1 MKTLK
6 RNMLLLISLLIAFF
20 VFIPNIS
27 DAAYYSRLSDMIRD
41 KGNAENKT
49 VEVSYSTLT
58 SSGNTTLYC
67 IQHGIGFTRATYTVK
82 RYIHITGNVAENK
95 NGTKKTSQYN
105 GVLAYAIGTR
115 QGHGSGGGN
124 YTAAQQVIYNI
135 INNWFSRVGSSLGI
149 NLSYAGNNDLAN
161 LNQPAYAAGNAL
173 YKKAWDE
180 YAKVI
185 GSATDNLTM
194 VDKSSKNATSKK
206 VGVQNVVE
214 NNVEYVR
221 VGPLKYQYNAG
232 TMSAIAVKDQNGK
245 TLSVTFEQKKNNTY
259 QKINVKD
266 IKSNASFYIKFKA
279 SDCVTRLTV
288 VPQLKLSTTKIYS
301 ADLWFLQSSNGQN
314 LLYTQS
320 SSTTVPTKNFTFN
333 YSLTS
338 AVAIEKVDK
347 KDNTI
352 KLKNVQFVLK
362 NLANNKF
369 VKVNSNGIITF
380 VSESQ
385 AQIYITGSDGKI
397 YVGSLPPGPYQFI
410 EKNNPNEGYED
421 NVGIT
426 SSKIYANPHF
436 AASGKYVKVENSSE
450 GEEPEEPEEPD
461 NPKPSEEE
469 DYGIIKY
476 IKDTDVRM
484 EGVRFKVWV
493 KPEENPGREPKTS
506 DSKYWTN
513 RACTHALINVNEGK
527 TDAEGNPLPEKWE
540 RPHSYDRVYTGASQ
554 YAKDHEEWEEKKR
567 LYDLYVETSAWL
579 DGEYTTDAN
588 GQITFPNLP
597 TDLTYYAQ
605 EIALPED
612 KKDYFDI
619 DNPSVVTLI
628 PGSVNTF
635 TDTRIAIDLEGLV
648 WQEEGQGKQ
657 HVTNNLYDSGTERL
671 VPGIKVVLK
680 KGGAEVD
687 STTTDSAG
695 HYEFK
700 KLKVKD
706 LDQYTVE
713 FEYNGMKYYSIPTM
727 VDEEKGSKA
736 SDIQE
741 MRDDLDDRYNTIDK
755 SQETNASDTSGVD
768 YSVSDY
774 KSEIIYRPNDDYAQ
788 PKYNLRAS
796 TEGICDLSSDKFYNP
811 ANDYIYNINLGI
823 KEREQPD
830 LALTEDIDRVEVSF
844 NGTSHTFKYG
854 ERTEAI
860 LNQVSD
866 NMTEKFTGDYANMSY
881 TRTLFP
887 SDIAHPSD
895 SLEVKAVYKIGLEN
909 QATTLAG
916 IVNEFKFYFDDGY
929 EITSN
934 EIDLS
939 RTYSENKIDSI
950 DVQNG
955 VAVVKLNQG
964 TQITAQTR
972 QYVYVVAKVK
982 TSTMEEM
989 LIRNTSNEVTLN
1001 SVAEITSY
1009 TTLENGKPIAGV
1021 DVDSRPDSVDIN
1033 NLRTFEDDTDRAPGL
1048 NLMLQEERLVS
1059 GTVFEDKAVYTQEQQ
1074 AQGKTEE
1081 ALNSGEERKGNGYY
1095 DDGEPRLD
1103 NITVRLTDTNGNTV
1117 DRYNL
1122 ETNQWV
1128 PAETTTDGNGDYT
1141 IEGIIPGLYQIRYTW
1156 GDQEYIVENYKSTI
1170 VNESTYQAKL
1180 SDEHWYSESFK
1191 SSHNESTARYSDAV
1205 DDQEL
1210 RKQVDEQSNDMK
1222 YQTLT
1227 EKKQGNTK
1235 MTSITPNFRVNYEYS
1250 QHNEEVTDFSNTEY
1264 TVTTD
1269 YKNGWTVMIKADN
1282 YNNKIFEIDLGIIRR
1297 AKQELELTK
1306 RAKRVV
1312 LTLQNGQILID
1323 AKVIEKDGM
1332 YQLENNTNNTVYIP
1346 ASDAANGMIKI
1357 ETNNEII
1364 QSANLSITYEFVV
1377 NNIGEVDYLT
1387 EEYYNYGKVPATEA
1401 QREEYVVKLKPESI
1415 IDYMDNAK
1423 ISLQSE
1429 DWKLLEKPYQLVEN
1443 GLISPEIE
1451 DSINSVQKV
1460 MQIDNVMK
1468 DENAYLSPVGMKNS
1482 SMVSIE
1488 MLVSKLLAPTEEFDV
1503 GNDAELIR
1511 SVKTGGSIVI
1521 ETHGNYDPVN
1531 TPQEERENDD
1541 STAEDVTILPPTG
1554 ENQNYVIPIAI
1565 GITAFVVLGVG
1576 IVLIRKF
1583 VLK

>member
-1 MKTLK
+1 MKRLK

-436 AASGKYVKVENSSE
+436 AASGKYVKVENSPE
-450 GEEPEEPEEPD
+450 GEEPEEPD

-895 SLEVKAVYKIGLEN
+895 GLEVKAVYKIGLEN

-1033 NLRTFEDDTDRAPGL
+1033 NLRTFEDDTDRAPGF

-1059 GTVFEDKAVYTQEQQ
+1059 GTIFEDKAVYTQEQQ

-1282 YNNKIFEIDLGIIRR
+1282 YNNKINEIDLGIIRR
-1297 AKQELELTK
+1297 AKQELKLDKHVK
-1306 RAKRVV
+1306 RLLV
-1312 LTLQNGQILID
+1312 TLQNGQVLID
-1323 AKVIEKDGM
+1323 ANVVEKDGV
-1332 YQLENNTNNTVYIP
+1332 YQLENNVEDTVYIP
-1346 ASDAANGMIKI
+1346 ISNVSVGMLKI
-1357 ETNNEII
+1357 ESNNEII
-1364 QSANLSITYEFVV
+1364 QSANLSVTYQFDIR
-1377 NNIGEVDYLT
+1377 NIGEVEYLT
-1387 EEYYNYGKVPATEA
+1387 QDYYNYGKIPATEA
-1401 QREEYVVKLKPESI
+1401 EREATVAKLKPESM

-1423 ISLQSE
+1423 IVLQSE
-1429 DWKLLEKPYQLVEN
+1429 DWKLLEKPYQLVEK
-1443 GLISPEIE
+1443 GLISPDIE
-1451 DSINSVQKV
+1451 ESVNSVQKV
-1460 MQIDNVMK
+1460 MQIDNMMK
-1468 DENAYLSPVGMKNS
+1468 DANAYLSPEGMQNS
-1482 SMVSIE
+1482 SMTTVEMVVSR
-1488 MLVSKLLAPTEEFDV
+1488 LLSPTEEFDV

-1511 SVKTGGSIVI
+1511 TVKTGGSILI
-1521 ETHGNYDPVN
+1521 ATHGNYDPVN
-1531 TPQEERENDD
+1531 TPQEQRENDD
-1541 STAEDVTILPPTG
+1541 STAEGIVLTDPTG
-1554 ENQNYVIPIAI
+1554 ENRDYILPIAI
-1565 GITAFVVLGVG
+1565 GISAMVILGVG

>member
-1 MKTLK
+1 MKRLK

-1048 NLMLQEERLVS
+1048 NLMLQE
-1059 GTVFEDKAVYTQEQQ
+1059 
-1074 AQGKTEE
+1074 
-1081 ALNSGEERKGNGYY
+1081 
-1095 DDGEPRLD
+1095 
-1103 NITVRLTDTNGNTV
+1103 
-1117 DRYNL
+1117 
-1122 ETNQWV
+1122 
-1128 PAETTTDGNGDYT
+1128 
-1141 IEGIIPGLYQIRYTW
+1141 
-1156 GDQEYIVENYKSTI
+1156 
-1170 VNESTYQAKL
+1170 
-1180 SDEHWYSESFK
+1180 
-1191 SSHNESTARYSDAV
+1191 
-1205 DDQEL
+1205 
-1210 RKQVDEQSNDMK
+1210 
-1222 YQTLT
+1222 
-1227 EKKQGNTK
+1227 
-1235 MTSITPNFRVNYEYS
+1235 
-1250 QHNEEVTDFSNTEY
+1250 
-1264 TVTTD
+1264 
-1269 YKNGWTVMIKADN
+1269 
-1282 YNNKIFEIDLGIIRR
+1282 
-1297 AKQELELTK
+1297 
-1306 RAKRVV
+1306 
-1312 LTLQNGQILID
+1312 
-1323 AKVIEKDGM
+1323 
-1332 YQLENNTNNTVYIP
+1332 
-1346 ASDAANGMIKI
+1346 
-1357 ETNNEII
+1357 
-1364 QSANLSITYEFVV
+1364 
-1377 NNIGEVDYLT
+1377 
-1387 EEYYNYGKVPATEA
+1387 
-1401 QREEYVVKLKPESI
+1401 
-1415 IDYMDNAK
+1415 
-1423 ISLQSE
+1423 
-1429 DWKLLEKPYQLVEN
+1429 
-1443 GLISPEIE
+1443 
-1451 DSINSVQKV
+1451 
-1460 MQIDNVMK
+1460 
-1468 DENAYLSPVGMKNS
+1468 
-1482 SMVSIE
+1482 
-1488 MLVSKLLAPTEEFDV
+1488 
-1503 GNDAELIR
+1503 
-1511 SVKTGGSIVI
+1511 
-1521 ETHGNYDPVN
+1521 
-1531 TPQEERENDD
+1531 
-1541 STAEDVTILPPTG
+1541 
-1554 ENQNYVIPIAI
+1554 
-1565 GITAFVVLGVG
+1565 
-1576 IVLIRKF
+1576 
-1583 VLK
+1583 

>member
-1 MKTLK
+1 
-6 RNMLLLISLLIAFF
+6 
-20 VFIPNIS
+20 
-27 DAAYYSRLSDMIRD
+27 
-41 KGNAENKT
+41 
-49 VEVSYSTLT
+49 
-58 SSGNTTLYC
+58 
-67 IQHGIGFTRATYTVK
+67 
-82 RYIHITGNVAENK
+82 
-95 NGTKKTSQYN
+95 
-105 GVLAYAIGTR
+105 
-115 QGHGSGGGN
+115 
-124 YTAAQQVIYNI
+124 
-135 INNWFSRVGSSLGI
+135 
-149 NLSYAGNNDLAN
+149 
-161 LNQPAYAAGNAL
+161 
-173 YKKAWDE
+173 
-180 YAKVI
+180 
-185 GSATDNLTM
+185 
-194 VDKSSKNATSKK
+194 
-206 VGVQNVVE
+206 
-214 NNVEYVR
+214 
-221 VGPLKYQYNAG
+221 
-232 TMSAIAVKDQNGK
+232 
-245 TLSVTFEQKKNNTY
+245 
-259 QKINVKD
+259 
-266 IKSNASFYIKFKA
+266 
-279 SDCVTRLTV
+279 
-288 VPQLKLSTTKIYS
+288 
-301 ADLWFLQSSNGQN
+301 
-314 LLYTQS
+314 
-320 SSTTVPTKNFTFN
+320 
-333 YSLTS
+333 
-338 AVAIEKVDK
+338 
-347 KDNTI
+347 
-352 KLKNVQFVLK
+352 
-362 NLANNKF
+362 
-369 VKVNSNGIITF
+369 
-380 VSESQ
+380 
-385 AQIYITGSDGKI
+385 
-397 YVGSLPPGPYQFI
+397 
-410 EKNNPNEGYED
+410 
-421 NVGIT
+421 
-426 SSKIYANPHF
+426 
-436 AASGKYVKVENSSE
+436 
-450 GEEPEEPEEPD
+450 
-461 NPKPSEEE
+461 
-469 DYGIIKY
+469 
-476 IKDTDVRM
+476 
-484 EGVRFKVWV
+484 
-493 KPEENPGREPKTS
+493 
-506 DSKYWTN
+506 
-513 RACTHALINVNEGK
+513 
-527 TDAEGNPLPEKWE
+527 
-540 RPHSYDRVYTGASQ
+540 
-554 YAKDHEEWEEKKR
+554 
-567 LYDLYVETSAWL
+567 
-579 DGEYTTDAN
+579 
-588 GQITFPNLP
+588 
-597 TDLTYYAQ
+597 
-605 EIALPED
+605 
-612 KKDYFDI
+612 
-619 DNPSVVTLI
+619 
-628 PGSVNTF
+628 
-635 TDTRIAIDLEGLV
+635 
-648 WQEEGQGKQ
+648 
-657 HVTNNLYDSGTERL
+657 
-671 VPGIKVVLK
+671 
-680 KGGAEVD
+680 
-687 STTTDSAG
+687 
-695 HYEFK
+695 
-700 KLKVKD
+700 
-706 LDQYTVE
+706 
-713 FEYNGMKYYSIPTM
+713 
-727 VDEEKGSKA
+727 
-736 SDIQE
+736 
-741 MRDDLDDRYNTIDK
+741 
-755 SQETNASDTSGVD
+755 
-768 YSVSDY
+768 
-774 KSEIIYRPNDDYAQ
+774 
-788 PKYNLRAS
+788 
-796 TEGICDLSSDKFYNP
+796 
-811 ANDYIYNINLGI
+811 
-823 KEREQPD
+823 
-830 LALTEDIDRVEVSF
+830 
-844 NGTSHTFKYG
+844 
-854 ERTEAI
+854 
-860 LNQVSD
+860 
-866 NMTEKFTGDYANMSY
+866 
-881 TRTLFP
+881 
-887 SDIAHPSD
+887 
-895 SLEVKAVYKIGLEN
+895 
-909 QATTLAG
+909 
-916 IVNEFKFYFDDGY
+916 
-929 EITSN
+929 
-934 EIDLS
+934 
-939 RTYSENKIDSI
+939 
-950 DVQNG
+950 
-955 VAVVKLNQG
+955 
-964 TQITAQTR
+964 
-972 QYVYVVAKVK
+972 
-982 TSTMEEM
+982 
-989 LIRNTSNEVTLN
+989 
-1001 SVAEITSY
+1001 
-1009 TTLENGKPIAGV
+1009 
-1021 DVDSRPDSVDIN
+1021 
-1033 NLRTFEDDTDRAPGL
+1033 
-1048 NLMLQEERLVS
+1048 MLQEERLVS

>member
-1 MKTLK
+1 MEGGEIVKK
-6 RNMLLLISLLIAFF
+6 IYKYLLLGII
-20 VFIPNIS
+20 FIVAILVLQTKSFADDYTSNINS
-27 DAAYYSRLSDMIRD
+27 YRL
-41 KGNAENKT
+41 GQ
-49 VEVSYSTLT
+49 
-58 SSGNTTLYC
+58 TLYINDFSPNRNLIC
-67 IQHGIGFTRATYTVK
+67 TNSEQTL
-82 RYIHITGNVAENK
+82 N
-95 NGTKKTSQYN
+95 
-105 GVLAYAIGTR
+105 
-115 QGHGSGGGN
+115 GGGN
-124 YTAAQQVIYNI
+124 YKVRAIVTIAGNYVTGTYLDARNRTQTVDDPLYSGYNGRLAYYLMNGHRTYSGFHGYDKFVYSLWAELAAWKGRFGSTFNLNNIIGPESYGREENTDLLNRAKTYATNLGQLTISNATTDLDVSKAGLVTNGTAYNVVGPFKFTFSKGTINSSGKITVEAGDNSLSYIYVYNSDGSIKKNTVDLKSGETFYLKIPSNWGNKVTVTVNIVRKNAICAQIAFLKSTGTNQNIGIYNTYFGDSPYSKSFAFTIPPVKPVLEI
-135 INNWFSRVGSSLGI
+135 IKYEANTGKKVTLPGAKFEI
-149 NLSYAGNNDLAN
+149 YKDLACTDMVASGTTGAGGKLIITTLEPGVYYVKEVQAPSGYELSKTNPQKVN
-161 LNQPAYAAGNAL
+161 L
-173 YKKAWDE
+173 
-180 YAKVI
+180 
-185 GSATDNLTM
+185 
-194 VDKSSKNATSKK
+194 
-206 VGVQNVVE
+206 
-214 NNVEYVR
+214 
-221 VGPLKYQYNAG
+221 
-232 TMSAIAVKDQNGK
+232 IAGK
-245 TLSVTFEQKKNNTY
+245 TASVSFE
-259 QKINVKD
+259 
-266 IKSNASFYIKFKA
+266 
-279 SDCVTRLTV
+279 
-288 VPQLKLSTTKIYS
+288 
-301 ADLWFLQSSNGQN
+301 
-314 LLYTQS
+314 
-320 SSTTVPTKNFTFN
+320 
-333 YSLTS
+333 
-338 AVAIEKVDK
+338 
-347 KDNTI
+347 
-352 KLKNVQFVLK
+352 
-362 NLANNKF
+362 
-369 VKVNSNGIITF
+369 
-380 VSESQ
+380 
-385 AQIYITGSDGKI
+385 
-397 YVGSLPPGPYQFI
+397 
-410 EKNNPNEGYED
+410 NEP
-421 NVGIT
+421 
-426 SSKIYANPHF
+426 K
-436 AASGKYVKVENSSE
+436 
-450 GEEPEEPEEPD
+450 EEPEEPEKPEEPD

-796 TEGICDLSSDKFYNP
+796 TEGTCDLSSDKFYNP

-982 TSTMEEM
+982 TSTMKEM

-1033 NLRTFEDDTDRAPGL
+1033 NLRTFEDDTDRAPGF

-1059 GTVFEDKAVYTQEQQ
+1059 GTIFEDKAVYTQEQQ

-1332 YQLENNTNNTVYIP
+1332 YQLESNTNNTVYIP

-1482 SMVSIE
+1482 STVSIE

>member
-1 MKTLK
+1 MKSIY
-6 RNMLLLISLLIAFF
+6 RYLLLGVIF
-20 VFIPNIS
+20 VVAIFILQTKSFADGYTSNINSYRLNQTVNIS
-27 DAAYYSRLSDMIRD
+27 DFSPNRNLICTNS
-41 KGNAENKT
+41 EQ
-49 VEVSYSTLT
+49 TL
-58 SSGNTTLYC
+58 N
-67 IQHGIGFTRATYTVK
+67 
-82 RYIHITGNVAENK
+82 
-95 NGTKKTSQYN
+95 
-105 GVLAYAIGTR
+105 
-115 QGHGSGGGN
+115 GGGN
-124 YTAAQQVIYNI
+124 YKVRAIVTIAGNYVTGTYLDAKNKVKSENTPRYSGYNGRLAYYLHNGDRTYSGFHGEDKFVYSLWEELANWKNRFGSVFNLNNI
-135 INNWFSRVGSSLGI
+135 IGPESWGREENTELLKRARTYAENLGQLSISDATTTLDVSRAGLVTNGTTYNVVGPFKFTFTKGTIDSSKRITAKSGSNLLTYLNVYNADGSIKKKSLDLKSGESFYLKIPANWGKNVSITVNIVRENAISAKIVFMKSTGTNQNIAIYKTYFGDSPYSKSFNFTIPAVKPVLEIIKYEANTGKKVTLPGAKFEI
-149 NLSYAGNNDLAN
+149 YKDLACKNKVASGTTGTDGKLVITSLEAGVYYVKETQAPSGYELSKTNPQKVN
-161 LNQPAYAAGNAL
+161 L
-173 YKKAWDE
+173 
-180 YAKVI
+180 
-185 GSATDNLTM
+185 
-194 VDKSSKNATSKK
+194 
-206 VGVQNVVE
+206 
-214 NNVEYVR
+214 
-221 VGPLKYQYNAG
+221 
-232 TMSAIAVKDQNGK
+232 IAGK
-245 TLSVTFEQKKNNTY
+245 TASVSFE
-259 QKINVKD
+259 
-266 IKSNASFYIKFKA
+266 
-279 SDCVTRLTV
+279 
-288 VPQLKLSTTKIYS
+288 
-301 ADLWFLQSSNGQN
+301 
-314 LLYTQS
+314 
-320 SSTTVPTKNFTFN
+320 
-333 YSLTS
+333 
-338 AVAIEKVDK
+338 
-347 KDNTI
+347 
-352 KLKNVQFVLK
+352 
-362 NLANNKF
+362 
-369 VKVNSNGIITF
+369 
-380 VSESQ
+380 
-385 AQIYITGSDGKI
+385 
-397 YVGSLPPGPYQFI
+397 
-410 EKNNPNEGYED
+410 NEP
-421 NVGIT
+421 
-426 SSKIYANPHF
+426 K
-436 AASGKYVKVENSSE
+436 
-450 GEEPEEPEEPD
+450 EEPEEPD

-619 DNPSVVTLI
+619 DNPSVVTLK
-628 PGSVNTF
+628 PSTTVTF
-635 TDTRIAIDLEGLV
+635 IDTRIAIDLEGFV

-657 HVTNNLYDSGTERL
+657 HTTNNLYDAGTERL
-671 VPGIKVVLK
+671 VSGIKVVLK
-680 KGGAEVD
+680 KAGTEVD
-687 STTTDSAG
+687 STTTDSQG

-700 KLKVKD
+700 KLKVED

-727 VDEEKGSKA
+727 IDEEKGSKA
-736 SDIQE
+736 SDIQD
-741 MRDDLDDRYNTIDK
+741 MRDDLDNRYSTIDK

-768 YSVSDY
+768 YNVSDY

-796 TEGICDLSSDKFYNP
+796 TEGVCDLSSDKFYNP

-830 LALTEDIDRVEVSF
+830 LALTEDLDRVEVSF
-844 NGTSHTFKYG
+844 NGASHTFKYG
-854 ERTEAI
+854 ERTEAV

-866 NMTEKFTGDYANMSY
+866 NMAEKFTGSYANMSY

-895 SLEVKAVYKIGLEN
+895 GLEVKAVYKIGLEN

-929 EITSN
+929 EITSA

-939 RTYSENKIDSI
+939 RTYSENKINSI

-989 LIRNTSNEVTLN
+989 LIRNTSNTVTLN

-1009 TTLENGKPIAGV
+1009 TTLEEGKPIAGV

-1033 NLRTFEDDTDRAPGL
+1033 NLKTFEDDTDRAPGF

-1059 GTVFEDKAVYTQEQQ
+1059 GTVFEDKAVYSSEQQ
-1074 AQGKTEE
+1074 AQGKSEE

-1095 DDGEPRLD
+1095 DDGEPKLD

-1117 DRYNL
+1117 DRYDL
-1122 ETNQWV
+1122 ATDQWV
-1128 PAETTTDGNGDYT
+1128 PAETTTDGNGDYVM
-1141 IEGIIPGLYQIRYTW
+1141 EGIIPGLYQIRYTW

-1180 SDEHWYSESFK
+1180 ADEHWYSDSFK
-1191 SSHNESTARYSDAV
+1191 SSHSEAGTRYSDAL

-1227 EKKQGNTK
+1227 DKRQGNTK

-1250 QHNEEVTDFSNTEY
+1250 QHNEEVTDFSSTEY

-1269 YKNGWTVMIKADN
+1269 YKDGWTVMIKADN
-1282 YNNKIFEIDLGIIRR
+1282 YNNKINEIDLGIIRR
-1297 AKQELELTK
+1297 AKQELKLDKNVK
-1306 RAKRVV
+1306 RMLV
-1312 LTLQNGQILID
+1312 TLQNGQVLID
-1323 AKVIEKDGM
+1323 ANVVEKDGVF
-1332 YQLENNTNNTVYIP
+1332 QLESNIEDTVYIP
-1346 ASDAANGMIKI
+1346 ISDAGNGMLKV
-1357 ETNNEII
+1357 ETSNEII
-1364 QSANLSITYEFVV
+1364 QSANLSVTYQF
-1377 NNIGEVDYLT
+1377 NIRNIGEVEYLT
-1387 EEYYNYGKVPATEA
+1387 EDYYNYGKVPATEA
-1401 QREEYVVKLKPESI
+1401 EREATVVKLKPESM

-1423 ISLQSE
+1423 IILQSE

-1443 GLISPEIE
+1443 GFISPDIE
-1451 DSINSVQKV
+1451 ESINSIQKV
-1460 MQIDNVMK
+1460 MQIDNMMK
-1468 DENAYLSPVGMKNS
+1468 DENAYLSPEGMQNS
-1482 SMVSIE
+1482 STTTVEMV
-1488 MLVSKLLAPTEEFDV
+1488 VSRLLAPTEDFDV

-1511 SVKTGGSIVI
+1511 TVKTGGSILTEI
-1521 ETHGNYDPVN
+1521 HGNYDPVN
-1531 TPQEERENDD
+1531 TPQEQRENDD
-1541 STAEDVTILPPTG
+1541 STAEDVTITDPTG
-1554 ENQNYVIPIAI
+1554 ENRNYIIPIAI
-1565 GITAFVVLGVG
+1565 GASALVILGVG

>member
-1 MKTLK
+1 MKQLK
-6 RNMLLLISLLIAFF
+6 RNIIIFISLLIAFF
-20 VFIPNIS
+20 VFIPNVS
-27 DAAYYSRLSDMIRD
+27 DAAYYSRLSDMIKD
-41 KGNAENKT
+41 KGNAEGKT
-49 VEVSYSTLT
+49 VDVAYSTMVN
-58 SSGNTTLYC
+58 SKNTTLYC
-67 IQHGIGFTRATYTVK
+67 IQHGIGFTKATYKVK

-95 NGTKKTSQYN
+95 SGTKKTSQYN
-105 GVLAYAIGTR
+105 GALAYAIAQR
-115 QGHGSGGGN
+115 QGYGSSSSDYSAG
-124 YTAAQQVIYNI
+124 QQVIYSI
-135 INNWFSRVGSSLGI
+135 INEWFSRVGSSLGI
-149 NLSYAGNNDLAN
+149 NLSYSGNNDLAN
-161 LNQPAYAAGNAL
+161 LNQPAYADGNAL
-173 YKKAWDE
+173 YIKAWDD

-185 GSATDNLTM
+185 GSATTNLTM
-194 VDKSSKNATSKK
+194 VDKSPKNATSNK
-206 VGVQNVVE
+206 VGVENVIE
-214 NNVEYVR
+214 NNIEYVR
-221 VGPLKYQYNAG
+221 VGPLKYQFNAG
-232 TMSAIAVKDQNGK
+232 SISSLTVKNQNNQAM
-245 TLSVTFEQKKNNTY
+245 SVTLEQKQNN
-259 QKINVKD
+259 KFVKVNANQ
-266 IKSNASFYIKFKA
+266 IKSNANFYIKFKA

-288 VPQLKLSTTKIYS
+288 VPKLSLNTTRIYS
-301 ADLWFLQSSNGQN
+301 ADIWFLQASNAQN
-314 LLYTQS
+314 LMYTQS
-320 SSTTVPTKNFTFN
+320 SSSTVSAKNFTFN

-347 KDNTI
+347 NNHNK
-352 KLKNVQFVLK
+352 KLKNVQFILK

-369 VKVNSNGIITF
+369 VKVNSNGVITF

-385 AQIYITGSDGKI
+385 AQVYKTGSDGRI

-410 EKNNPNEGYED
+410 EKYNPNAGYDD
-421 NVGIT
+421 NAGIK

-436 AASGKYVKVENSSE
+436 AANGKYVQVENPPE
-450 GEEPEEPEEPD
+450 GEEPEEPEPPEP
-461 NPKPSEEE
+461 PEEPE
-469 DYGIIKY
+469 PPDEVDYGIVKY
-476 IKDTDVRM
+476 IKDTNKPI

-493 KPEENPGREPKTS
+493 KPEEEPGREPQTS

-513 RACTHALINVNEGK
+513 G
-527 TDAEGNPLPEKWE
+527 D
-540 RPHSYDRVYTGASQ
+540 YTGATQ
-554 YAKDHEEWEEKKR
+554 FAKDHLEWAKKKQ

-579 DGEYTTDAN
+579 DGEYITDAN
-588 GQITFPNLP
+588 GQISLP
-597 TDLTYYAQ
+597 KLPDILTYYAQ
-605 EIALPED
+605 EIGLPNGKE
-612 KKDYFDI
+612 DYFDI
-619 DNPSVVTLI
+619 DNPSVVTLK
-628 PGSVNTF
+628 PSTTVTF
-635 TDTRIAIDLEGLV
+635 TDTRIAIDLEGFV

-657 HVTNNLYDSGTERL
+657 HTTNNLYDAGTERL
-671 VPGIKVVLK
+671 VSGIKVVLK
-680 KGGAEVD
+680 KAGTEVD
-687 STTTDSAG
+687 STTTDSQG

-700 KLKVKD
+700 KLKVED

-727 VDEEKGSKA
+727 IDEEKGSKA
-736 SDIQE
+736 SDIQD
-741 MRDDLDDRYNTIDK
+741 MRDDLDNRYSTIDK

-768 YSVSDY
+768 YNVSDY

-796 TEGICDLSSDKFYNP
+796 TEGVCDLSSDKFYNP

-830 LALTEDIDRVEVSF
+830 LALTEDLDRVEVSF
-844 NGTSHTFKYG
+844 NGASHTFKYG
-854 ERTEAI
+854 ERTEAV

-866 NMTEKFTGDYANMSY
+866 NMAEKFTGSYANMSY

-895 SLEVKAVYKIGLEN
+895 GLEVKAVYKIGLEN

-929 EITSN
+929 EITSA

-939 RTYSENKIDSI
+939 RTYSENKINSI

-989 LIRNTSNEVTLN
+989 LIRNTSNTVTLN

-1009 TTLENGKPIAGV
+1009 TTLEEGKPIAGV

-1033 NLRTFEDDTDRAPGL
+1033 NLKTFEDDTDRAPGF

-1059 GTVFEDKAVYTQEQQ
+1059 GTVFEDKAVYSSEQQ
-1074 AQGKTEE
+1074 AQGKSEE

-1095 DDGEPRLD
+1095 DDGEPKLD

-1117 DRYNL
+1117 DRYDL
-1122 ETNQWV
+1122 ATDQWV
-1128 PAETTTDGNGDYT
+1128 PAETTTDGNGDYVM
-1141 IEGIIPGLYQIRYTW
+1141 EGIIPGLYQIRYTW

-1180 SDEHWYSESFK
+1180 ADEHWYSDSFK
-1191 SSHNESTARYSDAV
+1191 SSHSEAGTGYSDAL

-1227 EKKQGNTK
+1227 DKRQGNTK

-1250 QHNEEVTDFSNTEY
+1250 QHNEEVTDFSSTEY

-1269 YKNGWTVMIKADN
+1269 YKDGWTVMIKADN
-1282 YNNKIFEIDLGIIRR
+1282 YNNKINEIDLGIIRR
-1297 AKQELELTK
+1297 AKQELKLDKNVK
-1306 RAKRVV
+1306 RMLV
-1312 LTLQNGQILID
+1312 TLQNGQVLID
-1323 AKVIEKDGM
+1323 ANVVEKDGVF
-1332 YQLENNTNNTVYIP
+1332 QLESNIEDTVYIP
-1346 ASDAANGMIKI
+1346 ISDAGNGMLKV
-1357 ETNNEII
+1357 ETSNEII
-1364 QSANLSITYEFVV
+1364 QSANLSVTYQF
-1377 NNIGEVDYLT
+1377 NIRNIGEVEYLT
-1387 EEYYNYGKVPATEA
+1387 EDYYNYGKVPATEA
-1401 QREEYVVKLKPESI
+1401 EREATVVKLKPESM

-1423 ISLQSE
+1423 IILQSE

-1443 GLISPEIE
+1443 GFISPDIE
-1451 DSINSVQKV
+1451 ESINSIQKV
-1460 MQIDNVMK
+1460 MQIDNMMK
-1468 DENAYLSPVGMKNS
+1468 DENAYLSPEGMQNS
-1482 SMVSIE
+1482 STTTVEMV
-1488 MLVSKLLAPTEEFDV
+1488 VSRLLAPTEDFDV

-1511 SVKTGGSIVI
+1511 TVKTGGSILTEI
-1521 ETHGNYDPVN
+1521 HGNYDPVN
-1531 TPQEERENDD
+1531 TPQEQRENDD
-1541 STAEDVTILPPTG
+1541 STAEDVTITDPTG
-1554 ENQNYVIPIAI
+1554 ENRNYIIPIAI
-1565 GITAFVVLGVG
+1565 GASALVILGVG